1 MPPKILLLCF
11 SLFSLACSN
20 ALAPPGDVQ
29 GTWAATFNLPGA
41 SLVLEITQ
49 GGRTIAGGGTYAIEA
64 GRAGTLQI
72 SGSYTRPSIA
82 VTIQRDYGLTQI
94 FSGTVLDSRH
104 MTGTIADSTGRS
116 VALTFTRR

>member
-1 MPPKILLLCF
+1 MPPKILLFFF

-29 GTWAATFNLPGA
+29 GTWAANFNLPGP

-49 GGRTIAGGGTYAIEA
+49 GGRTIAGGGTYAMEA

-72 SGSYTRPSIA
+72 SGSYTRPSIV
-82 VTIQRDYGLTQI
+82 VTIQRDYGLTQT

>member
-1 MPPKILLLCF
+1 MPPKILLFFF

-29 GTWAATFNLPGA
+29 GTWAANFNLPGP

-49 GGRTIAGGGTYAIEA
+49 GGRTIAGGGTYAMEA

-72 SGSYTRPSIA
+72 SGSYTRPRLGVI
-82 VTIQRDYGLTQI
+82 VQRDFGLSQP
-94 FSGTVLDSRH
+94 FVSMVHDYH
-104 MTGTIADSTGRS
+104 
-116 VALTFTRR
+116 

>member
-1 MPPKILLLCF
+1 MRPKILFLFLSLL
-11 SLFSLACSN
+11 SIACSN

-29 GTWAATFNLPGA
+29 GTWAANFNLPGA

-49 GGRTIAGGGTYAIEA
+49 GGRTIAGSGTYAIEA

-82 VTIQRDYGLTQI
+82 LTIQRDYGLTQT

-104 MTGTIADSTGRS
+104 MTGTIADNTGRL